1 MRRVANLAWSSK
13 PLKEAFQI
21 NRRMARFAYA
31 LLAVV
36 VLVGGSIQPAAAQQ
50 GADLKLTKVADQ
62 KHVRIGEN
70 ITYTITLTN
79 RGPDSATDVVFGD
92 PLPDPLNL
100 VSFTCSQGISNG
112 GSFCVVAS
120 VPSGTSVTATL
131 VATPITNPAK
141 SERRFTNTAFIS
153 DTATPDPNSNNN
165 SASLRTHIIGKTP

>member
-1 MRRVANLAWSSK
+1 MRSMANLPWSSK

-21 NRRMARFAYA
+21 SRRMARFAYA
-31 LLAVV
+31 LLALV
-36 VLVGGSIQPAAAQQ
+36 VLVGGSVHPAAAQQ
-50 GADLKLTKVADQ
+50 AADLQLKKVADR
-62 KHVRIGEN
+62 KNVRIGEN

-79 RGPDSATDVVFGD
+79 LGPDTATDVVFGD
-92 PLPDPLNL
+92 PVPDPLNL

-112 GSFCVVAS
+112 GSFCAVDS

-153 DTATPDPNSNNN
+153 DSATPDPNSNNN
-165 SASLRTHIIGKTP
+165 SALVRTHIIGKTP

>member
-1 MRRVANLAWSSK
+1 MRSMANLAWSSK

-31 LLAVV
+31 LLALV
-36 VLVGGSIQPAAAQQ
+36 VLVGVSVHPAAAQEA
-50 GADLKLTKVADQ
+50 ADLQLKKVADR
-62 KHVRIGEN
+62 KNVRIGEN

-79 RGPDSATDVVFGD
+79 LGPDTATDVVFGD
-92 PLPDPLNL
+92 PVPDPLNL

-112 GSFCVVAS
+112 GSFCAVDS

-153 DTATPDPNSNNN
+153 DSATPDPNSNNN
-165 SASLRTHIIGKTP
+165 SASVRTHIIGKTP